1 MCYVALIPAAIAMFG
16 AMNESSSQKAQA
28 EYQSDIAKNN
38 AIVSNYQ
45 AQDAAKRGR
54 AAARDHMQ
62 KVAQVKGQQVATL
75 ASRGI
80 DIGEG
85 SALALLQD
93 TDVMGKRDTNQI
105 LHNSR
110 MEKWGL
116 DIQTG
121 NYNATSDM
129 YGSAADNINP
139 LMDGL
144 MAGGKSFIGNG
155 GTGSGTISDAWA
167 NIWNGKTAAND
178 VLTMSDKKVGT

>member
-54 AAARDHMQ
+54 AAAQDHMQ

-93 TDVMGKRDTNQI
+93 TDAMGKRDTNQI
-105 LHNSR
+105 LQNSR

-144 MAGGKSFIGNG
+144 MAGAKSYMGAG
-155 GTGSGTISDAWA
+155 GSGSGTISDAWA
-167 NIWNGKTAAND
+167 NLWKDKPAVTT
-178 VLTMSDKKVGT
+178 VSDKTGTP